1 MRIVPWTAMNAAE
14 YQKIARHG
22 ISYND
27 ERSRGFLSAYIEG
40 KAGDVLIRDPRCLH
54 GGTPN
59 HTSDPRPMISIMAY
73 TKEANAEHP
82 DIYKSLQMPEV
93 QKSLPRFGSLREEV
107 NEWNFNQ
114 QTRRYGEMRTLNGE
128 AAIDDM

>member
-1 MRIVPWTAMNAAE
+1 MNAAE

-40 KAGDVLIRDPRCLH
+40 KAGDVLIRYPRCLH

-59 HTSDPRPMISIMAY
+59 HASTPRPMISMMAY
-73 TKEANAEHP
+73 SKEANAAYP
-82 DIYKSLQMPEV
+82 DIYKSLQVPED
-93 QKSLPRFGSLREEV
+93 QQRLPRFGSLRQEV
-107 NEWNFNQ
+107 NEWIFENQ
-114 QTRRYGEMRTLNGE
+114 TARYGEMRTLSGE
-128 AAIDDM
+128 ADIDM